1 MDHMSIM
8 ALRGFLQTVPPGCVE
23 DIGTLAPLLA
33 SCWAEIDAEAE
44 DAMYPKLSARKW
56 YESWTPPALSLLL
69 AASAS
74 APDASAD
81 HDQRH
86 THRVTDATWHPPIL
100 AFTIERQA
108 VAARG
113 TIAVAVEDWAV
124 DIDVLKAHVVA
135 HEVRHVAAERAPG
148 TVGSALHGALQ
159 GTARRDAE
167 AHDWLWTSRKTIG
180 SRGEV
185 STTERVETLRVLHM
199 LADGINPDTG
209 LPFERGIPLHT
220 PSVIRAL
227 FWAIRELEQCG
238 QSHIPVPAHPV
249 RAEALPDTSV
259 LDDES
264 MKLFGV
270 LRSWRNRTAVAKGIP
285 AYAVVQ
291 NRSLKEI
298 ALVRPASLA
307 ASRTVRGI
315 GEAKAQEY
323 GPEILGIVSSFAE
336 RRAGTT
342 PPGPPGSPAA
352 NGEPA
357 PPAVGTDTQGHS
369 STLYVRE
376 ADPWSEKEDQHLRD
390 LWKVGYDVRLLA
402 GHFCREPI
410 AITRRL
416 VQLGLDSSAD
426 ERARESTIALSYG
439 DGDTPGA
446 VD

>member
-8 ALRGFLQTVPPGCVE
+8 ALREFLQSMPSGCVA

-74 APDASAD
+74 APDAYAD

-86 THRVTDATWHPPIL
+86 THRVTDAIWHPPIL

-124 DIDVLKAHVVA
+124 DIDALKAHVVA

-148 TVGSALHGALQ
+148 TVGNPLPGALQ
-159 GTARRDAE
+159 GMARRDAE
-167 AHDWLWTSRKTIG
+167 AHDWLWTSRKIIA

-185 STTERVETLRVLHM
+185 AAVERGEMLRVLHM

-209 LPFERGIPLHT
+209 LPFEKGSPLHT

-238 QSHIPVPAHPV
+238 ESLVPVPAHPI
-249 RAEALPDTSV
+249 RTEALPDTSV

-285 AYAVVQ
+285 AYAVIQ
-291 NRSLKEI
+291 NRALKGI
-298 ALVRPASLA
+298 ALARPALLA
-307 ASRTVRGI
+307 ALRTVRGI

-342 PPGPPGSPAA
+342 PTGPPGSPIADS
-352 NGEPA
+352 EPL
-357 PPAVGTDTQGHS
+357 PPALGHS

-402 GHFCREPI
+402 GHFCREPMT
-410 AITRRL
+410 ITRRL
-416 VQLGLDSSAD
+416 TLLGLDNSAD
-426 ERARESTIALSYG
+426 ERARESTIVLSYG
-439 DGDTPGA
+439 DGDTVGA
-446 VD
+446 T